1 MTNSPSNF
9 AEDLVAAVIGRGI
22 KDAFIVTGGA
32 VGPITSALANSNY
45 ITCHYML
52 NEQSAAIAAESY
64 GYVDGKP
71 ALLVVTSGPGV
82 TNALTG
88 VAAAYTN
95 SSPMI
100 VISGQA
106 RAQDVNKAVAS
117 ENRQIGNQHLSTRG
131 LVEPIVK
138 GFIEPLSA
146 VPVGPLVDSM
156 LELATGNRPGP
167 VWLSVPQDVQR
178 SFTNSSTPNQ
188 VLDIDEFAP
197 EISQAEIHSICEE
210 VFSAE
215 RPILLLGN
223 GARAGIEGI
232 LRFARN
238 LSAPI
243 MTTWPGLDLLEEN
256 NPLYVGRP
264 GSIPSGWMPNILLDE
279 CDLLVVIGARMDLA
293 QVGYNPSE
301 FAKQAKIIRIEIDFE
316 ENFRIE
322 DHPNQETLN
331 RNSAGFNSYSGSMR
345 EAHGRDSWMDRIQSL
360 RKLPSAGEINQKIE
374 DGMSTYSVV
383 RKLSERLRGY
393 TIATGS
399 SGTCIEMLLQSW
411 RVSEGQRL
419 INSCGLGSMGFGV
432 ATTLG
437 VLAKNANEN
446 VACIESDGSLLM
458 NLQDL
463 VSASSLKI
471 GFPIFVL
478 NSYGYKSISLSQR
491 RQGLSEHGS
500 SPTSGLD
507 LLSLNDGEELLGIP
521 VKVVM
526 DEEEI
531 SSAIEWAVT
540 GSKTKLV
547 SFRVSITEEALP
559 RLMTVVDPATGK
571 LVTPKL
577 SQLHPAL

>member
-1 MTNSPSNF
+1 VNISPSNF
-9 AEDLVAAVIGRGI
+9 AEDLVAAFAGRGI

-32 VGPITSALANSNY
+32 VGPVTSALANSTS

-88 VAAAYTN
+88 VAAAFTN
-95 SSPMI
+95 SSPVI

-106 RAQDVNKAVAS
+106 RAQDVNKALAS

-156 LELATGNRPGP
+156 LELATSNRPGP
-167 VWLSVPQDVQR
+167 VWLSVPQDIQR
-178 SFTNSSTPNQ
+178 AFADSTLPSQ
-188 VLDIDEFAP
+188 VLNFDEVIP
-197 EISQAEIHSICEE
+197 EISEGEIHSISEL
-210 VFSAE
+210 VASAK
-215 RPILLLGN
+215 RPILLIGN

-232 LRFARN
+232 LRFARS
-238 LSAPI
+238 LSAPV
-243 MTTWPGLDLLEEN
+243 MTTWPGLDLLEDN
-256 NPLYVGRP
+256 DPLYVGRP
-264 GSIPSGWMPNILLDE
+264 GSIPSGWLPNILLDE

-301 FAKQAKIIRIEIDFE
+301 FAKQAKIIRIDIDLE

-322 DHPNQETLN
+322 DHPNQETWN
-331 RNSAGFNSYSGSMR
+331 RNSAGFNSYSDPIGKKYSRGS
-345 EAHGRDSWMDRIQSL
+345 WIDRIQSL
-360 RKLPSAGEINQKIE
+360 RKLPAAGEISQNIE

-383 RKLSERLRGY
+383 GKLSERLRGY
-393 TIATGS
+393 KIATGS

-432 ATTLG
+432 AATLG
-437 VLAKNANEN
+437 VVAKSKNQN

-463 VSASSLKI
+463 VSASNHKN

-478 NSYGYKSISLSQR
+478 NSHGYKSISLSQR
-491 RQGLSEHGS
+491 RQGLAEHGS
-500 SPTSGLD
+500 SPASGLD
-507 LLSLNDGEELLGIP
+507 LLGLKDGEELLGIP
-521 VKVVM
+521 VKVVTKEK
-526 DEEEI
+526 DI
-531 SSAIEWAVT
+531 SSAIDWAIT

-547 SFRVSITEEALP
+547 SFHVSITEEALP
-559 RLMTVVDPATGK
+559 RLMTLVDPATGK
-571 LVTPKL
+571 LVTPKM
-577 SQLHPAL
+577 SQLHPPL

>member
-1 MTNSPSNF
+1 MDDNSSNF
-9 AEDLVAAVIGRGI
+9 AEDLVAAFAGRGI

-32 VGPITSALANSNY
+32 VGPVTNALANSNS

-88 VAAAYTN
+88 VAAAFTN
-95 SSPMI
+95 SSPLI

-106 RAQDVNKAVAS
+106 RAQDVSKALAS
-117 ENRQIGNQHLSTRG
+117 ENRQIGNQHLNTRG
-131 LVEPIVK
+131 LVGPIVK

-146 VPVGPLVDSM
+146 VSVGPLVDST

-178 SFTNSSTPNQ
+178 GFIDSTSPHQ
-188 VLDIDEFAP
+188 ILDIYEIAP
-197 EISQAEIHSICEE
+197 EISMAEIHSIREG
-210 VFSAE
+210 VFSAK
-215 RPILLLGN
+215 RPLLLIGN

-232 LRFARN
+232 LRFARS
-238 LSAPI
+238 LSVPI
-243 MTTWPGLDLLEEN
+243 MTTWPGLDLLEETD
-256 NPLYVGRP
+256 PLYVGRP
-264 GSIPSGWMPNILLDE
+264 GSIPSGWMPNILLEE

-301 FAKQAKIIRIEIDFE
+301 FAKQAKMIRIEIDSH

-331 RNSAGFNSYSGSMR
+331 RNSAGFNSYSEPFEKKYSQN
-345 EAHGRDSWMDRIQSL
+345 SWMDRIQNL
-360 RKLPSAGEINQKIE
+360 RKLPSAGEIKQRIE

-383 RKLSERLRGY
+383 RKLSERLRGFK
-393 TIATGS
+393 IVTGS

-432 ATTLG
+432 AATLG
-437 VLAKNANEN
+437 VLAKSANEN
-446 VACIESDGSLLM
+446 VACIESDGSLLI

-463 VSASSLKI
+463 VSASNLKI

-491 RQGLSEHGS
+491 RQGLAEHGS
-500 SPTSGLD
+500 SPNSGLD

-526 DEEEI
+526 KEEDI

-547 SFRVSITEEALP
+547 SFRVSVAEEALP

-571 LVTPKL
+571 LVTPKM